1 MLRSS
6 NGRQGDRAKL
16 FSRRAI
22 ALGAGKA
29 TLVAALAGRMY
40 YLQVVESDR
49 YKTLAEE
56 NRINIR
62 LLPPPRGRLVDRFG
76 VPLAI
81 NKQNFRVLIV
91 REQTDSVDT
100 TLDALGRIIDLADR
114 DRQRVVRELER
125 KRGFV
130 PVTVRENLSWDE
142 MARIQV
148 NAPDLPGVII
158 DEGLARAY
166 PWGEDFAHVLGYVA
180 AVSEDDLTGDPLL
193 ELPGF
198 RIGKAG
204 IEKEFDLALR
214 GTGGTSQV
222 EVNAVGRVIRELRR
236 EEGEP
241 GAELP
246 VTLDARLQRYTTE
259 VLGDESAS
267 VVLMDVHTGE
277 VLAMV
282 SNPAYDPNAFNRGLS
297 HAEWQALVGNDHAPL
312 TNKPVGGQYA
322 PGSTYKMVVALAALE
337 AGVVKPENTVYCP
350 GHMTLGNQRF
360 HCWKRWGHGNVDLVE
375 ALAQSCD
382 VYFYEIAKRVGIDR
396 IAEMSH
402 RFGLG
407 RPVDVGLPH
416 ERSGLVPTVAWKRAT
431 LDQPWHK
438 GETLV
443 AGIGQGYV
451 LTTPLQLATMTARLA
466 SGLAVK
472 PVLTRHVMTKDG
484 TIAPRPAPEL
494 EPLGIARQYM
504 DIVRKGMH
512 EVVNGARGTARGSAL
527 ETGGVEMAGKTGT
540 AQVRR
545 ITMSERQTGVLKN
558 EELPWKYRDHALF
571 VAYAPADNP
580 RYACAVV
587 VEHGGGGST
596 VAAPIAKKVMEECV
610 RLDPSRRHPS
620 PEEMLTLPPE
630 NRPAPETAAVD
641 DPQDGEAAVT
651 VDDDGRTIPLPAR
664 PPAARNPRET

>member
-1 MLRSS
+1 MMRSS
-6 NGRQGDRAKL
+6 TSRQGDRAKL
-16 FSRRAI
+16 FSRRAV

-29 TLVAALAGRMY
+29 LMISALAGRMY

-76 VPLAI
+76 VPLAV
-81 NKQNFRVLIV
+81 NKQNFRVLLV
-91 REQTDSVDT
+91 REQTKDIEA
-100 TLDALGRIIDLADR
+100 TLTALGRIIDLTEHDW
-114 DRQRVVRELER
+114 QRVVREVGR

-130 PVTVRENLSWDE
+130 PVTVRENLSWTD

-158 DEGLARAY
+158 DEGLARYY
-166 PWGEDFAHVLGYVA
+166 PWGEQFAHVLGYVA
-180 AVSEDDLTGDPLL
+180 AVSEEDLTGDPLL

-204 IEKEFDLALR
+204 IEKEYDLALR
-214 GTGGTSQV
+214 GDGGTSQL

-246 VTLDARLQRYTTE
+246 VTLDARLQMHATQ
-259 VLGDESAS
+259 VLKDESAS

-282 SNPAYDPNAFNRGLS
+282 SNPGYDPNAFNRGLS
-297 HAEWQALVGNDHAPL
+297 QQEWKDLVSNDHAPL

-322 PGSTYKMVVALAALE
+322 PGSTFKMVVALAALE
-337 AGVVKPENTVYCP
+337 AGVIKPENTVYCP
-350 GHMTLGNQRF
+350 GHMSLGNARF
-360 HCWKRWGHGNVDLVE
+360 HCWKRGGHGAMNLVQ
-375 ALAQSCD
+375 AIAQSCD
-382 VYFYEIAKRVGIDR
+382 VYFYEIAKRVGVDR

-407 RPVDVGLPH
+407 KPVDVGLPH
-416 ERSGLVPTVAWKRAT
+416 ERAGLIPTVAWKRAT

-443 AGIGQGYV
+443 VGIGQGYA
-451 LTTPLQLATMTARLA
+451 LATPLQLATMTARLA

-472 PVLTRHVMTKDG
+472 PVLTRHVMDENG
-484 TIAPRPAPEL
+484 NLVPRPAPEL
-494 EPLGIARQYM
+494 APLGVSRHHLEMVRQ
-504 DIVRKGMH
+504 GMYQ
-512 EVVNGARGTARGSAL
+512 VVNGQRGTARSSSL
-527 ETGGVEMAGKTGT
+527 DIEGVEMCGKTGT

-545 ITMSERQTGVLKN
+545 ITMSERQTGVRGN
-558 EELPWKYRDHALF
+558 DELPWKFRDHALF
-571 VAYAPADNP
+571 VCYAPANNP

-587 VEHGGGGST
+587 VEHGGGGSA
-596 VAAPIAKKVMEECV
+596 VAAPIAKQVMEECL
-610 RLDPSRRHPS
+610 RLDPARRHPT
-620 PEEMLTLPPE
+620 PAEMLVLPPE
-630 NRPAPETAAVD
+630 AETHPD
-641 DPQDGEAAVT
+641 DPAVAGAGEEATPDAA
-651 VDDDGRTIPLPAR
+651 A
-664 PPAARNPRET
+664 PAASATPQQDT